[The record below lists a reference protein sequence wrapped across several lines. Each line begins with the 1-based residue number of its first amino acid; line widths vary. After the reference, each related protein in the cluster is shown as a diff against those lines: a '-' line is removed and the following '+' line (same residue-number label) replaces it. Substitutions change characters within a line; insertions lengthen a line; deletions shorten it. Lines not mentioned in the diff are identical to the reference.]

1 MTNTP
6 VSRTI
11 VSALALSAL
20 LAGCGSNEPATNAI
34 VVPPVAVAPTPAP
47 TPTPAPAP
55 APTSFNVAPCLNQTV
70 VPGRTVANLVV
81 PDVLQLDLN
90 QPSGFPNGRRYL
102 DPVIDVTLAVIF
114 LDLRR
119 HPATTF
125 AAIPVNPNGIDQPLP
140 STFPFLAAPLGSP
153 PRSNGAGTN
162 FTFRSDLPSAYTRVD
177 RAGMPAVSTA
187 LISGNPNKNSYNDD
201 TPTIDATGKWV
212 PELSGTLTILT
223 NALADD
229 FGRLGLTICAA
240 PA

>member
-1 MTNTP
+1 MAGTNPTF
-6 VSRTI
+6 TLA
-11 VSALALSAL
+11 SALAVSVL
-20 LAGCGSNEPATNAI
+20 LAGCGSNDPVTNA
-34 VVPPVAVAPTPAP
+34 VTVPPVAVAPTPTP
-47 TPTPAPAP
+47 TPTPTPPPVTAN
-55 APTSFNVAPCLNQTV
+55 FNVTPCLNQTV

-90 QPSGFPNGRRYL
+90 QPAGFPNGRRFL
-102 DPVIDVTLAVIF
+102 DPVIDVTLAAIF

-125 AAIPVNPNGIDQPLP
+125 AAIPVNPNGIDQPLL
-140 STFPFLAAPLGSP
+140 TGFPFLARPIGTP
-153 PRSNGAGTN
+153 PVATGAGTN
-162 FTFRSDLPSAYTRVD
+162 FSFRTDLPSAYTRVD

-187 LISGNPNKNSYNDD
+187 LISGNPNKNAYNDD

-212 PELSGTLTILT
+212 PELAGTLTILT

-229 FGRLGLTICAA
+229 FTRLGLSLCAT

>member
-1 MTNTP
+1 MTNTNA
-6 VSRTI
+6 SLTLA
-11 VSALALSAL
+11 SALAMSAL
-20 LAGCGSNEPATNAI
+20 LAGCGSNEPATNPI
-34 VVPPVAVAPTPAP
+34 VAPPVTVAP
-47 TPTPAPAP
+47 TPTPTPTP
-55 APTSFNVAPCLNQTV
+55 TPMPTSFNVAPCLNQTV

-90 QPSGFPNGRRYL
+90 QPAGFPNGRRYL

-125 AAIPVNPNGIDQPLP
+125 AALPVNPNGVDQPLP
-140 STFPFLAAPLGSP
+140 SSFPFLAPPLGSP
-153 PRSNGAGTN
+153 PVSGGAGTN

-229 FGRLGLTICAA
+229 FGRLGLMICAA

>member
-1 MTNTP
+1 MNRTRTP
-6 VSRTI
+6 LT
-11 VSALALSAL
+11 LAAL
-20 LAGCGSNEPATNAI
+20 LALPALLAACGSNEPAPNPI
-34 VVPPVAVAPTPAP
+34 VVPPVAVAPAP

-55 APTSFNVAPCLNQTV
+55 APTSFDVGPCLNQTV

-81 PDVLQLDLN
+81 PDVLRLDLN
-90 QPSGFPNGRRYL
+90 QPAGFPNGRRYL

-114 LDLRR
+114 LDLSR

-125 AAIPVNPNGIDQPLP
+125 AALPVNPNGVDQPLP
-140 STFPFLAAPLGSP
+140 ATFPFLAPPLGTP
-153 PRSNGAGTN
+153 PTSGGAGTN

-229 FGRLGLTICAA
+229 FTRLGLSLCAK
-240 PA
+240 PN